1 MAPKKVT
8 TRASS
13 SLDEATKV
21 ALVDKKGKAT
31 LAEETLPATT
41 ENKIEA
47 VNNKN
52 ARSKYPLPRKA
63 TFIHVASG
71 TSLMMTH
78 QRDLLP

>member
-13 SLDEATKV
+13 SLDEDTKV

-47 VNNKN
+47 INNKN
-52 ARSKYPLPRKA
+52 PRSEYPSTGKA
-63 TFIHVASG
+63 AFIHVALG
-71 TSLMMTH
+71 TSLMMTY
-78 QRDLLP
+78 QRDLHQ